1 MKNSLVVLSESL
13 DMKLKLLEDIQDYNE
28 KQRAVFDSGE
38 PNIDDFDS
46 AIDEK
51 DALIERMMKLDDG
64 FEALYKEIAEELK
77 ENRMKYAD
85 MIKEIQDKITRV
97 LELSASVQVQESRN
111 KKLIEDYFIKQRQ
124 GIRQNRVS
132 SKAAYDYYRN
142 MTGMNLQTPGFL
154 DSKN

>member
-77 ENRMKYAD
+77 ENRMKYTD